1 MDWRDGLKVN
11 TSKKIITG
19 RPKRKGGGGGEDSSN
34 KTTSIWPTNYHKLM
48 LDFESMLYNYF
59 HFSNYLVMAS
69 DYITFNVQIKQI

>member
-1 MDWRDGLKVN
+1 
-11 TSKKIITG
+11 
-19 RPKRKGGGGGEDSSN
+19 
-34 KTTSIWPTNYHKLM
+34 M